1 MISYHQMTLADV
13 FTETQELFESDKPEF
28 LKLLESSID
37 LSELISVTGSDPTV
51 EEYMKKTCG
60 MNRDTGLPQIFLL
73 LKFGCADRINMTYR
87 CRVTC
92 VSICMERERT

>member
-37 LSELISVTGSDPTV
+37 LSELLSVTGSDPTV
-51 EEYMKKTCG
+51 PLSK
-60 MNRDTGLPQIFLL
+60 
-73 LKFGCADRINMTYR
+73 
-87 CRVTC
+87 
-92 VSICMERERT
+92 SI

>member
-51 EEYMKKTCG
+51 
-60 MNRDTGLPQIFLL
+60 DL
-73 LKFGCADRINMTYR
+73 
-87 CRVTC
+87 
-92 VSICMERERT
+92 

>member
-1 MISYHQMTLADV
+1 MISYHQMTLADHMISYHQMTLADV

-51 EEYMKKTCG
+51 PLSK
-60 MNRDTGLPQIFLL
+60 
-73 LKFGCADRINMTYR
+73 
-87 CRVTC
+87 
-92 VSICMERERT
+92 SI